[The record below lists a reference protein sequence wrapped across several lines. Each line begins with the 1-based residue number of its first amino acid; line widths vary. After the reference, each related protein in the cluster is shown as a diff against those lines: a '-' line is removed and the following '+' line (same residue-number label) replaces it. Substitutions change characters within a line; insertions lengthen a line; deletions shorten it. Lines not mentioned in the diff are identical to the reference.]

1 MQYKLFSGLFG
12 KFGIFLSQN
21 HLSVAITLASFLIVI
36 QNQRRKR
43 FSGKD
48 LFPLLLLFLHL
59 MRHIPDSLLHWKRI

>member
-21 HLSVAITLASFLIVI
+21 HLSVAIALASFLIVM

-48 LFPLLLLFLHL
+48 SFPLLLLFLHL
-59 MRHIPDSLLHWKRI
+59 IRHISDSLLHWKRI